1 MGDLNRVARFLY
13 HEDKYPAAGGRGV
26 FVLIGMIQYLV
37 WVLHSLRLHFWLALF
52 LHFFGYG
59 FGFSE
64 DKARPEP
71 KSLIAS
77 AFIAGMMIVPV
88 VLPLQQFAMESVPLA
103 TNLIFVWVII
113 EEVLKYSA
121 ALIVVLWNKAVDEP
135 IDAIIYMITIALGF
149 SALENALFIFN
160 PLEDGDYIGSFLTGN
175 FRFLG
180 ATLLHVLASGTV
192 GIFMAFAYYKHDLVR
207 ILSATFGLFVAIV
220 LHALFNFFIMDASGE
235 TVLGVF
241 MFVWMGIIVLFLV
254 FEKIKLLEKIHRKV
268 L

>member
-1 MGDLNRVARFLY
+1 MQSTYFAIAFLAGLI
-13 HEDKYPAAGGRGV
+13 PA
-26 FVLIGMIQYLV
+26 L
-37 WVLHSLRLHFWLALF
+37 FWLWFWLR
-52 LHFFGYG
+52 
-59 FGFSE
+59 E

-71 KSLIAS
+71 KVLIAT
-77 AFIAGMMIVPV
+77 AFVAGMLIVPL
-88 VLPLQQFAMESVPLA
+88 VLPLQQFAMA
-103 TNLIFVWVII
+103 RFANDNLVFVWVII

-135 IDAIIYMITIALGF
+135 IDTIVYMITIALGF

-160 PLEDGDYIGSFLTGN
+160 PLEDGNYLDSFLTGN

-192 GIFMAFAYYKHDLVR
+192 GIAMALSFYKSDIVKV
-207 ILSATFGLFVAIV
+207 IVATLGLFLAII
-220 LHALFNFFIMDASGE
+220 LHALFNFFIMGANGG

-241 MFVWMGIIVLFLV
+241 MFVWMGIIVLFIL
-254 FEKIKLLEKIHRKV
+254 FEKVKLLEKIHRRV